1 MQAGHYLFGI
11 PGIVGILG
19 KKHIQPIKG
28 GTSPVMYLINEI
40 HNTYGI

>member
-11 PGIVGILG
+11 PGIAGILG
-19 KKHIQPIKG
+19 KKQTQPIIG
-28 GTSPVMYLINEI
+28 GTLPVMYLINEI